1 MSAKTKKPPA
11 KPATAKVNLSELSRL
26 HGVSRETLRAW
37 RDSGVDLTNSK
48 AIAEKLASMRDTTS
62 ETITSARL
70 KKLNLESDR
79 LRLQVDSERGKL
91 VDAGLV
97 YSDARSIGSQVRQ
110 RLTKAAT
117 NDLPPLLAGRSASEI
132 KTLLAKYFRDLC
144 VELSHTQHP
153 ITTNLKS

>member
-1 MSAKTKKPPA
+1 MSALAETTGVPYQTLSRWKREGTDIFSPPA
-11 KPATAKVNLSELSRL
+11 LAERMERTKQAPAES
-26 HGVSRETLRAW
+26 
-37 RDSGVDLTNSK
+37 
-48 AIAEKLASMRDTTS
+48 
-62 ETITSARL
+62 ITSARL

-110 RLTKAAT
+110 RLTKAAS
-117 NDLPPLLAGRSASEI
+117 NDLPPLLAGRSASEV
-132 KTLLAKYFRDLC
+132 KVLLTKYFRDLC
-144 VELSHTQHP
+144 AELSHTQHP